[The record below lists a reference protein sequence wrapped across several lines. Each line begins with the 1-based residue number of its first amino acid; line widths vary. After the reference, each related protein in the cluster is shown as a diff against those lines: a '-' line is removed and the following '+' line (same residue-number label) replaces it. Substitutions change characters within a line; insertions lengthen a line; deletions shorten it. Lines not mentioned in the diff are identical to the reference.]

1 MFELVEFIFA
11 ELSVALLFVVGV
23 VVCGVTVVGFVLL
36 VLFVLSTWANN
47 EKQVKVQIKDINSV
61 FIK

>member
-11 ELSVALLFVVGV
+11 ELSVVLLLVKGD
-23 VVCGVTVVGFVLL
+23 VVCGDTVVEFVLL
-36 VLFVLSTWANN
+36 LFVLSTWANS
-47 EKQVKVQIKDINSV
+47 ERQVKVQIKDMISV